1 VSERLSDC
9 AVSHAGRRPGRVRL
23 RPRHSRASDT
33 ADTSDAT
40 DATDTTATNTTNTAD
55 ATNATNTTDATHAT
69 DAPCGVV
76 CCAGIGCA
84 DRWRI
89 GRCHG

>member
-1 VSERLSDC
+1 MSERLTDC

-40 DATDTTATNTTNTAD
+40 DTTDTTATTATNTTNT
-55 ATNATNTTDATHAT
+55 TNTTDAT

-84 DRWRI
+84 DRWRT